1 MYSGFGGIM
10 EQRSS
15 CKFPICFSVG
25 TSYFGRLRPLNF
37 SAARA
42 GGTAMEE
49 LPEGFDLA
57 ALLAPISQEAP
68 AGSDLREDYSPNSL
82 YFRLRDARAEARA
95 AERAAD
101 APRTASHPAP
111 AGGASSVPLAT
122 RWRTVGELAT
132 EALTVHCKDLEI
144 AAWLIEALVRSDGLI
159 GLAAGSRLMAGLAET
174 FWDELFPH
182 PDEEGGATRVAP
194 IAGLNG
200 VGREGTLIQPLRK
213 LVLFERATDG
223 SPFYLYQYEQSAQLA
238 GVDNAERRQQRLEA
252 GVLPFETVE
261 NEARAAG
268 GGHFAPLRARAAKA
282 AEAWQALGQ
291 VLDRQAG
298 ADAPPTSQIRDLLE
312 QIQDVTKRFA
322 TPEAEASE
330 QATTSGPGEAA
341 GTARRGP
348 APAAGGLT
356 SREDALRAL
365 AQIAEFFRRTE
376 PLSPIAY
383 TLQEAVRRSRMTWP
397 ELLEEIVPDAT
408 SRSAILT
415 SLGIRPPAS
424 E

>member
-1 MYSGFGGIM
+1 
-10 EQRSS
+10 
-15 CKFPICFSVG
+15 
-25 TSYFGRLRPLNF
+25 
-37 SAARA
+37 
-42 GGTAMEE
+42 MEE

-57 ALLAPISQEAP
+57 ALLAPIAQEAP
-68 AGSDLREDYSPNSL
+68 AGTDLREDYSPNSL
-82 YFRLRDARAEARA
+82 YFRLRDARAEARD

-101 APRTASHPAP
+101 APGSETDPAP

-159 GLAAGSRLMAGLAET
+159 GLAAGSRLMAGLAEN

-182 PDEEGGATRVAP
+182 PDEEGLATKVAP

-200 VGREGTLIQPLRK
+200 VGREGSLVQPLRK
-213 LVLFERATDG
+213 LVLFERPTDG
-223 SPFYLYQYEQSAQLA
+223 SPFYLYQYEQSFEVAKIA
-238 GVDNAERRQQRLEA
+238 DAAVRQQRFDR
-252 GVLPFETVE
+252 GVLRFDVVE
-261 NEARAAG
+261 SEARAAETQAREAG
-268 GGHFAPLRARAAKA
+268 SPLFALLRDQAAEA

-298 ADAPPTSQIRDLLE
+298 ADAPPTSQIRDLLV
-312 QIQDVTKRFA
+312 QIQDVAKRFA
-322 TPEAEASE
+322 APEAEASE
-330 QATTSGPGEAA
+330 EAATSVPGEAA
-341 GTARRGP
+341 GIVGAGP

-397 ELLEEIVPDAT
+397 ELLEEIVPDAM

-415 SLGIRPPAS
+415 SLGIRPPTS

>member
-1 MYSGFGGIM
+1 
-10 EQRSS
+10 
-15 CKFPICFSVG
+15 
-25 TSYFGRLRPLNF
+25 
-37 SAARA
+37 
-42 GGTAMEE
+42 MEE

-57 ALLAPISQEAP
+57 ALLAPIAQEAP
-68 AGSDLREDYSPNSL
+68 AGTDLREDYSPNSL
-82 YFRLRDARAEARA
+82 YFRLRDARAEARD

-101 APRTASHPAP
+101 APRSETDPAP
-111 AGGASSVPLAT
+111 AEGTSRIPLAT
-122 RWRTVGELAT
+122 RWRTVRELAT
-132 EALTVHCKDLEI
+132 EALVGHCKDLEI
-144 AAWLIEALVRSDGLI
+144 AAWLTEALVRSDGLI
-159 GLAAGSRLMAGLAET
+159 GLAAGSRLMAGLAEN

-182 PDEEGGATRVAP
+182 PDEEGLATKVAP

-200 VGREGTLIQPLRK
+200 VGREGTLVQPLRK

-223 SPFYLYQYEQSAQLA
+223 SPFYLYQYEQSVEVAKIA
-238 GVDNAERRQQRLEA
+238 DATIRQQRFDRGVLSFEVVESEARVAEAKAHEA
-252 GVLPFETVE
+252 GSPLF
-261 NEARAAG
+261 ALLRDQAAD
-268 GGHFAPLRARAAKA
+268 A

-298 ADAPPTSQIRDLLE
+298 ADAPPTSQIRDVLV
-312 QIQDVTKRFA
+312 QIQDLAKRFA
-322 TPEAEASE
+322 TPETEPSEEA
-330 QATTSGPGEAA
+330 ATSVPGEAA
-341 GTARRGP
+341 GIVGAGT

-397 ELLEEIVPDAT
+397 ELLEEIVPDVM

-415 SLGIRPPAS
+415 SLGIRPPPS

>member
-1 MYSGFGGIM
+1 
-10 EQRSS
+10 
-15 CKFPICFSVG
+15 
-25 TSYFGRLRPLNF
+25 
-37 SAARA
+37 
-42 GGTAMEE
+42 MEE
-49 LPEGFDLA
+49 FPEGFDLA
-57 ALLAPISQEAP
+57 ALLAPIAAEAP
-68 AGSDLREDYSPNSL
+68 AGTDLREDYSPNSL
-82 YFRLRDARAEARA
+82 YFRLRDARAEARD

-101 APRTASHPAP
+101 APRSPDDPVPAESSP
-111 AGGASSVPLAT
+111 AIPPAT

-132 EALTVHCKDLEI
+132 EALAAHCKDLEI
-144 AAWLIEALVRSDGLI
+144 AAWLTEALLRSDGLI
-159 GLAAGSRLMAGLAET
+159 GLAAGSRLMAGLAEN

-182 PDEEGGATRVAP
+182 PDEEGVATRVAP

-213 LVLFERATDG
+213 LVLFKRPTDE
-223 SPFYLYQYEQSAQLA
+223 SPFDLYQYEQSVEVA
-238 GVDNAERRQQRLEA
+238 GIADATIRQQRFDR
-252 GVLPFETVE
+252 GVLPFDVVE
-261 NEARAAG
+261 SEARVAETKAREAG
-268 GGHFAPLRARAAKA
+268 GPLFALLRDQAAEA

-298 ADAPPTSQIRDLLE
+298 ADAPPTSQIRDVLE
-312 QIQDVTKRFA
+312 QIQDVAKRFA
-322 TPEAEASE
+322 TPGAEMPEEAAASV
-330 QATTSGPGEAA
+330 PGEAA
-341 GTARRGP
+341 AIVGAAP

-356 SREDALRAL
+356 TREDALRAL

-415 SLGIRPPAS
+415 SLGIRPPPS